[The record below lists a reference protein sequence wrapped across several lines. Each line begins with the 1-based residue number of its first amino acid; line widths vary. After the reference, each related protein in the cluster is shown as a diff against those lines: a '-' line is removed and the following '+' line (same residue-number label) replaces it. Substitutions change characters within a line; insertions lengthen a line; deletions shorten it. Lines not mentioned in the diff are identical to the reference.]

1 MANRKAPSRP
11 IPAQSDL
18 INEKNPF
25 VHLAEDELAEL
36 FSSGKLCEFR
46 AGSNLFSSGEKVV
59 GIFCLVEGAVKI
71 SQQHRGRNFTVRF
84 ASKGDW
90 VGHRSI
96 FTRSTYLGSATARET
111 TQAFFVPSKL
121 LLRFFGSNIGFAS
134 HLIRQISSDLETTE
148 KKFLEYKDL
157 NVPSRL
163 ISLFRTLDEK
173 FGSSSKEGRTLQL
186 RLSKVEI
193 SEMIGASHEVVV
205 RQLSKWKE
213 DKLLSENG
221 KRYFLSN
228 ELLSRIIR
236 ER

>member
-1 MANRKAPSRP
+1 VPKRKGPFKS
-11 IPAQSDL
+11 IPALSDL
-18 INEKNPF
+18 VNERNPF
-25 VHLAEDELAEL
+25 VHLGKDELDEL
-36 FSSGKLCEFR
+36 LSHGELREFR
-46 AGSNLFSSGEKVV
+46 AGSNLFSSGEKVE
-59 GIFCLVEGAVKI
+59 GIFCLLDGAVKI

-84 ASKGDW
+84 ASTGDW

-96 FTRSTYLGSATARET
+96 FTRSTYLGSATAREIT
-111 TQAFFVPSKL
+111 HAFFVPSKL
-121 LLRFFGSNIGFAS
+121 LLQFFGSNTGFAS
-134 HLIRQISSDLETTE
+134 HMIRQISSDLEMTE

-163 ISLFRTLDEK
+163 ISLFRALDEK
-173 FGSSSKEGRTLQL
+173 FGASSSDGRALRL

-221 KRYFLSN
+221 KRY
-228 ELLSRIIR
+228 LLSERLLNRIIR
-236 ER
+236 E